1 MMAFSTFLYFS
12 KNFWNMEPNKT
23 QQELANSSIQKL
35 AVRAI
40 GTFLKSDHKEIQSL

>member
-1 MMAFSTFLYFS
+1 MAFSTLLYFS

-40 GTFLKSDHKEIQSL
+40 RNIFKERS